1 MVDASLT
8 VYGIENLRIAM
19 DPPGRAQLPATPW
32 LPGVIVGERAGEIL
46 KTDHKL

>member
-19 DPPGRAQLPATPW
+19 DPTRRAQLPATPW
-32 LPGVIVGERAGEIL
+32 LPCVIVGGRVG
-46 KTDHKL
+46 KY